1 MSVDNYAESDQRS
14 AKSVG
19 ASRRHCG
26 VPGGRSTD
34 VLRIRYDWPLQGPQR
49 LRLLRFWSQQP
60 QDCFPDGLRWKPRWA
75 PRWRVMRNRDAD
87 PGQNAGSAVRVPAG
101 LDAGPALL
109 LCKARC
115 EGRGLGGF
123 VLGAGGGARSGA
135 AYFREAEAAKL
146 REVAVE
152 LQGAWLCLLPAPA
165 GADTTKEPPSNTAAG
180 ATRRIVLLASHDEFD
195 ETCYTDPSVDVS
207 TAGNGRKRATQA
219 MLRCL
224 LEEASE
230 AGSLELVAVLVL
242 DFQAESAGEG
252 SPLVAARPLP
262 AEGPERLQVGVP
274 GFGQVPAYRGD
285 LEQLLVAGAGELEA
299 DVAIAT
305 SPRRDMLTVLH
316 GAVKATAYAAMG
328 HDYNLPYGPW
338 GTREAAPS
346 AHERHCQLLQ
356 QTTIFCTS
364 RHLADYL
371 KHWSSGKVA
380 TRTCYCA
387 DYGYF
392 DDDLNCE
399 PIDVD
404 EHQSENNGATSH
416 DSADAGSP
424 GMSSGSVQ
432 PAVASGTSSTVDP
445 SLDGKAQQ
453 GKEVGSSGAED
464 SLATSSVA
472 DQCRPKLA
480 KKTSNKI
487 SLRHAAPDTGQE
499 SLDVTRDEPGSR
511 VSMPVTGKNKI
522 SCNGRTSDD
531 STLRSGD
538 TCTQKEKEKETS
550 GDTRS
555 TGSQDVPAPLGLSLG
570 AGGAVVTFIS
580 PCPAKG
586 LCLFLRVAKETPSA
600 KFLAVSTLWTKSI
613 HEQQLRQLPNVEI
626 IPGSADVDA
635 IYRRT
640 SILIVPSIW
649 SEAFG
654 LVVVEAQLRGIP
666 VVSTDAY
673 GLKEANMIDELRV
686 PNVPLVQ
693 DLKIRT
699 LHRGKPID
707 QLESILPHARK
718 EPGNTE
724 EERSRNAAQAHLYV
738 ASRDEVHALLR
749 DPKRRAKLGLEAR
762 ERAQSFVRSRQGSF
776 LKLLA
781 ELA

>member
-1 MSVDNYAESDQRS
+1 
-14 AKSVG
+14 
-19 ASRRHCG
+19 
-26 VPGGRSTD
+26 
-34 VLRIRYDWPLQGPQR
+34 
-49 LRLLRFWSQQP
+49 
-60 QDCFPDGLRWKPRWA
+60 
-75 PRWRVMRNRDAD
+75 
-87 PGQNAGSAVRVPAG
+87 
-101 LDAGPALL
+101 
-109 LCKARC
+109 
-115 EGRGLGGF
+115 
-123 VLGAGGGARSGA
+123 
-135 AYFREAEAAKL
+135 
-146 REVAVE
+146 
-152 LQGAWLCLLPAPA
+152 
-165 GADTTKEPPSNTAAG
+165 
-180 ATRRIVLLASHDEFD
+180 
-195 ETCYTDPSVDVS
+195 VS

-219 MLRCL
+219 LLRCL
-224 LEEASE
+224 LVETSQARD
-230 AGSLELVAVLVL
+230 LELVAVLVL

-316 GAVKATAYAAMG
+316 GAVKAAAYAAMG

-371 KHWSSGKVA
+371 KRWSGGKVA

-392 DDDLNCE
+392 DDDLQRE
-399 PIDVD
+399 PIDMD
-404 EHQSENNGATSH
+404 EHQSESNGAASP
-416 DSADAGSP
+416 DNADAGNP

-432 PAVASGTSSTVDP
+432 PAVASRTNSSADLT
-445 SLDGKAQQ
+445 LDGKAQQ
-453 GKEVGSSGAED
+453 QKELGSSGAEG
-464 SLATSSVA
+464 SLATSSTA
-472 DQCRPKLA
+472 DQCRPKSA
-480 KKTSNKI
+480 KKKSNKI
-487 SLRHAAPDTGQE
+487 SLSHDAPEPGQE
-499 SLDVTRDEPGSR
+499 TLDVRREESGSR
-511 VSMPVTGKNKI
+511 VSVPVTGKNKI
-522 SCNGRTSDD
+522 SSNGRSSDD

-538 TCTQKEKEKETS
+538 AL
-550 GDTRS
+550 S
-555 TGSQDVPAPLGLSLG
+555 TGSQDVPASLG
-570 AGGAVVTFIS
+570 SSLDAGGAVVTFIS

-626 IPGSADVDA
+626 IPGSPDVDA
-635 IYRRT
+635 IYQRT

-654 LVVVEAQLRGIP
+654 LVAMEAQLRGIP

-707 QLESILPHARK
+707 ELESILQVTRR
-718 EPGNTE
+718 EPGETE
-724 EERSRNAAQAHLYV
+724 EERSRNAVNAHLYV
-738 ASRDEVHALLR
+738 ASRDEAHGFLDRVHALLQ
-749 DPKRRAKLGLEAR
+749 DPKHRAKLGSEAR
-762 ERAQSFVRSRQGSF
+762 KRAESFVRSRQGSF
-776 LKLLA
+776 LKLLT
-781 ELA
+781 ELT